1 MPVTVREQSDPR
13 RCAYCHDELAPI
25 PDPLLVT
32 SCGGCGAHVHV
43 SCWAE
48 HGGCPVMGC
57 ARPVVA
63 GGQPHPV
70 AWAQFVADA
79 DAWVALGGALDE
91 AAWGPTVDGDDG
103 EAGGSSWTS
112 SSAAA

>member
-13 RCAYCHDELAPI
+13 RCAYCHDELAPT
-25 PDPLLVT
+25 PDPTVVT

-43 SCWAE
+43 ACWGE

-57 ARPVVA
+57 APPFVA
-63 GGQPHPV
+63 GEQLVPV
-70 AWAQFVADA
+70 AWTQFVADA
-79 DAWVALGGALDE
+79 EAWVALGGTLDE
-91 AAWGPTVDGDDG
+91 AAWGPSADGDEGDL
-103 EAGGSSWTS
+103 GGSSWTS